1 MRLVIEKSDLRPY
14 MASVWYDRGALMQA
28 PGLVIVCGYPGANTV
43 AEALEDVLEKSIKEI
58 AKKTVQNQADGR

>member
-1 MRLVIEKSDLRPY
+1 
-14 MASVWYDRGALMQA
+14 
-28 PGLVIVCGYPGANTV
+28 V